1 MSAFNTLN
9 TATPYNE
16 NDDVLHLFLDV
27 ESDAYV
33 LKDVIK
39 LAGTYTFSIWHKAEI
54 ASDITFNLFGTTEQV
69 ASTKEW
75 QKYVKTVEVNT
86 LEEPNIYI
94 TSKKYINTY
103 FYEGFLSEGVL
114 DNSWIPA
121 PEDVEHNFTEIQAEI
136 KIAKDEVITRV
147 QANNDRLS
155 ELAVDLNGVR
165 ANVETLDGHYGRL
178 EVMANEV
185 TAEVNDARG
194 NSSSLAVRINGIESK
209 VVDENGESII
219 EQTAEQIL
227 LSVEEKLATHGSMGI
242 RYIRDWLN
250 GGTDEFSNETTTISN
265 KWVECQ
271 VLANEVDIASGIIP
285 VCYDEHLAEV
295 NIENL
300 NPEVYTNEMLLEESN
315 DVDNI
320 AIIDDENI
328 TDSTAIPLNEQYI
341 ELNGHHCLQ
350 IDLGEVCYNID
361 SIRIW
366 HYYLNET
373 RYNHKLEV
381 SSDGE
386 TWIILYDS
394 DVSGSYVETEIGK
407 IYHFSNSAINKSIA
421 QIHMEQDEIN
431 LRVQNNANQFASL
444 DLKADRINS
453 TVGIIQDDQV
463 KLNNSLQSNKKDLD
477 DQIENIKQTYTTINQ
492 TKEMI
497 EETASDIDG
506 KIQSQISLTADG
518 WKGKFAI
525 LGMMDEDD
533 PELQNNTHT
542 YVKMSANG
550 LEVSSDDESRRR
562 TLVTKDGFSGYY
574 DDNEIFKLD
583 DHGCWTG
590 RVYINNG
597 WETPGI
603 KMIPIDYNHNNNVVK
618 GVVYV
623 KTGGAS

>member
-9 TATPYNE
+9 TVTPYNE
-16 NDDVLHLFLDV
+16 NDDVLHLFLDAD
-27 ESDAYV
+27 SDAYV

-39 LAGTYTFSIWHKAEI
+39 LAGTYTFSIWHKADTD
-54 ASDITFNLFGTTEQV
+54 SQITFNLFGNTEQIS
-69 ASTKEW
+69 STSKW
-75 QKYVKTVEVNT
+75 QKYIKTIKIASLDNT
-86 LEEPNIYI
+86 SIYI
-94 TSKKYINTY
+94 VPSLNTSTY
-103 FYEGFLSEGVL
+103 FYEGFLSEGTL
-114 DNSWIPA
+114 DVSWTPA
-121 PEDVEHNFTEIQAEI
+121 PEDSDRNMLDVYSKIEQTADSIISKVE
-136 KIAKDEVITRV
+136 
-147 QANNDRLS
+147 ANDGRLS
-155 ELAVDLNGVR
+155 QLAIGLNGVL
-165 ANVETLDGHYGRL
+165 AHVETLGGNVGKL
-178 EVMANEV
+178 EVTANEV
-185 TAEVNDARG
+185 KAEVNDARG

-227 LSVEEKLATHGSMGI
+227 LSVEEKLANNRSMGI

-250 GGTDEFSNETTTISN
+250 GGTDEFSNETDTISN

-320 AIIDDENI
+320 AVIDDENI

-350 IDLGEVCYNID
+350 VDLGEVCYNID

-463 KLNNSLQSNKKDLD
+463 KLNNSLQSNKKNLD

-497 EETASDIDG
+497 EETVSDIDG
-506 KIQSQISLTADG
+506 KIQSQVSLTADG

>member
-1 MSAFNTLN
+1 MNT
-9 TATPYNE
+9 TPYGE
-16 NDDVLHLFLDV
+16 QDEVLSLHLDIP
-27 ESDAYV
+27 SDAYV
-33 LKDVIK
+33 LQNVIK
-39 LAGTYTFSIWHKAEI
+39 LTGTYTFSIWYKSVLESPI
-54 ASDITFNLFGTTEQV
+54 SFNLFGTVDTV
-69 ASTKEW
+69 TSTPEW
-75 QKYVKTVEVNT
+75 QKYVKTVEVSSLENKNIQIIPQMNT
-86 LEEPNIYI
+86 E
-94 TSKKYINTY
+94 TF
-103 FYEGFLSEGVL
+103 FYEGFLSQGTL
-114 DNSWIPA
+114 DNSWTPA
-121 PEDVEHNFTEIQAEI
+121 PEDAERNFDETYSKIEQTADSIISKVEST
-136 KIAKDEVITRV
+136 DG
-147 QANNDRLS
+147 RLS
-155 ELAVDLNGVR
+155 QLAIGLNGVL
-165 ANVETLDGHYGRL
+165 ANVKTLDGNVSKIEVTAN
-178 EVMANEV
+178 EVMAEV
-185 TAEVNDARG
+185 SDARG

-227 LSVEEKLATHGSMGI
+227 LSVEEKLANHGSMGI

-250 GGTDEFSNETTTISN
+250 GGTDEFSNETDTISN

-285 VCYDEHLAEV
+285 VCYDGHLAEV

-315 DVDNI
+315 DVDHI
-320 AIIDDENI
+320 AVIDDENI

-350 IDLGEVCYNID
+350 VDLGEVCYNID

-373 RYNHKLEV
+373 QYNHKLEV
-381 SSDGE
+381 SADGE

-444 DLKADRINS
+444 NLKADRINS
-453 TVGIIQDDQV
+453 TVGNIQDDQV
-463 KLNNSLQSNKKDLD
+463 ELNKSLQSNKKDLD
-477 DQIENIKQTYTTINQ
+477 EQIKNIKQTYTTIDQ

-497 EETASDIDG
+497 AATVSDIDG
-506 KIQSQISLTADG
+506 KIQSQVSLTADG

-525 LGMMDEDD
+525 LGMMNEDD

-542 YVKMSANG
+542 YVNMSANG

-583 DHGCWTG
+583 DRGCWTG